1 MNLIFLILLFF
12 IFIIPLS
19 LLKKIY
25 SYDSPDYKIAK
36 ILNIIVC
43 LFLMFYVSN
52 EDEYL
57 RGILTDFN
65 SFKQKYLIEVGG
77 INKWIFFINKI
88 ALMALHVYLVI
99 IILNLS
105 QRSKKYRKRFLYFL
119 LIFVLIQS
127 LDTYRSVFDRFE
139 LPMKTLLLNS
149 LLTSLIVFLPIFL
162 IYVSRPFK
170 NMMNLDKDKRLEIL
184 KMEKNT

>member
-1 MNLIFLILLFF
+1 MNLIFLLLLFF
-12 IFIIPLS
+12 IFIIPFS
-19 LLKKIY
+19 FLKKLY

-57 RGILTDFN
+57 RSILTDFN

-77 INKWIFFINKI
+77 INKWIIFIDKLV
-88 ALMALHVYLVI
+88 LMALNFYLVI
-99 IILNLS
+99 VIVNLT

-119 LIFVLIQS
+119 PIFVLIQWQP
-127 LDTYRSVFDRFE
+127 RVNPR
-139 LPMKTLLLNS
+139 
-149 LLTSLIVFLPIFL
+149 I
-162 IYVSRPFK
+162 RPNGPLFVP
-170 NMMNLDKDKRLEIL
+170 
-184 KMEKNT
+184 